1 MAAADIGWTGSP
13 RGFGMLPILQEW
25 PPGTVRGSRYEK
37 GESMTDWRD
46 DRVGAAER
54 GENPMTLARMA
65 SGFAFFGDTQFLPG
79 YCVLAA
85 VPECNHLTDLAPNGR
100 AQFMLDM
107 SLIGEAMME
116 VLAEDGLV
124 RINYEIQGN
133 TLPILHAH
141 IWPRYAWEPAAR
153 RPLPV
158 SRYPLERWRDPA
170 FAYTDATHGAL
181 RQRLAEA
188 IGRRVRQG

>member
-1 MAAADIGWTGSP
+1 MA
-13 RGFGMLPILQEW
+13 
-25 PPGTVRGSRYEK
+25 
-37 GESMTDWRD
+37 DWRD
-46 DRVGAAER
+46 DRIGAAER

-85 VPECNHLTDLAPNGR
+85 VPECNHLTDLDADAR
-100 AQFMLDM
+100 LRFLHDM
-107 SLIGEAMME
+107 SLIGEAIME
-116 VLAEDGLV
+116 VFADEGLL

-141 IWPRYAWEPAAR
+141 IWPRYAWEPEER

-158 SRYPLERWRDPA
+158 ARYPLDRWSDPA
-170 FAYTDATHGAL
+170 FAYDAERDGAK
-181 RQRLAEA
+181 RQALAAA
-188 IGRRVRQG
+188 IARRMSPS